1 MCSLVVC
8 KLKLRA
14 KEMQRWLLCECWP
27 LSRKRFELVFRKF
40 DRSLFHRVVE
50 VALADVVV
58 LIVFK
63 SKYNLEEGC

>member
-1 MCSLVVC
+1 
-8 KLKLRA
+8 
-14 KEMQRWLLCECWP
+14 LLCECWP